1 MISIFRIF
9 KRKKENRQETEPERK
24 FDEKQQVR
32 EALNASKKSLAKIEE
47 YLLDIKDH
55 NFFSYLMSFLSY
67 YYYIINFYNKN
78 IEKIISVKELMLLKY
93 IDMIEE
99 ILVNLRNSND
109 DINHRKELKKTL
121 YIINEKLYTTC
132 KDINEKSDFELN
144 IDLKTLQDLIKS
156 DF

>member
-1 MISIFRIF
+1 VIFIFRIF
-9 KRKKENRQETEPERK
+9 KRKKQNRPVPEPEKK
-24 FDEKQQVR
+24 FDEKSQVR
-32 EALNASKKSLAKIEE
+32 ETLNASKKSLVRIEE
-47 YLLDIKDH
+47 SLINIKDQ
-55 NFFSYLMSFLSY
+55 NIFSNLMSFLSY

-78 IEKIISVKELMLLKY
+78 IEKIISVKELLLLKY
-93 IDMIEE
+93 IDKIEE
-99 ILVNLRNSND
+99 ILVNLKKSND

-144 IDLKTLQDLIKS
+144 IDLKTLQDLIKA

>member
-1 MISIFRIF
+1 MIFIFRIF
-9 KRKKENRQETEPERK
+9 KRKKENRQQTQPENK
-24 FDEKQQVR
+24 LDEKNQVR
-32 EALNASKKSLAKIEE
+32 EALNTSKKSLVRIEE
-47 YLLDIKDH
+47 SLINVKDH
-55 NFFSYLMSFLSY
+55 SIFSNLMSFLSY
-67 YYYIINFYNKN
+67 YYYIIDFYNKN

-93 IDMIEE
+93 IDMVEE
-99 ILVNLRNSND
+99 ILVNLKNSND
-109 DINHRKELKKTL
+109 DIKHRKELKKTL